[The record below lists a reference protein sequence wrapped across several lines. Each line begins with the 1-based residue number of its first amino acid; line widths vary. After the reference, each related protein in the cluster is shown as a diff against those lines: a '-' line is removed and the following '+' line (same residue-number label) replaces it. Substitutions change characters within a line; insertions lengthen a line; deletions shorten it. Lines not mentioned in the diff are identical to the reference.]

1 VSLFPDGRLT
11 RDVASILQKLNQI
24 KVKSSSSLQVA
35 MELLLL
41 SVAYASYTL
50 GRGQV
55 NQNQV
60 LPAHDNALDIIELER
75 VLGLLR
81 EGLLQDWFLNN
92 LSFAV
97 HFFNWF
103 YILCYWPVV
112 LPTAVYLY
120 MKNREEYYVYRT
132 VALITLG
139 VALVSYELY
148 PLAPPR
154 LVSSLGIVDTMWNY
168 GLDEY
173 HATAETLLYN
183 PYAAMPSL
191 HFALAFVVSLYF
203 LRGGGG
209 PILKLVMVCYLVLM
223 LMSIVVTGNHYIV
236 DALGSLG
243 VVGVAFLVRSFS
255 KPLFRRAKRDFGA
268 WFQEGRLNTVRPQ

>member
-1 VSLFPDGRLT
+1 
-11 RDVASILQKLNQI
+11 
-24 KVKSSSSLQVA
+24 
-35 MELLLL
+35 M

-50 GRGQV
+50 GRGLV
-55 NQNQV
+55 YENQI
-60 LPAHDNALDIIELER
+60 LPAHDNALDIIELKR
-75 VLGLLR
+75 VMGLLR

-92 LSFAV
+92 LSSAV
-97 HFFNWF
+97 HVLNWF
-103 YILCYWPVV
+103 YILGYWPVV
-112 LPTAVYLY
+112 LPVAVYLY
-120 MKNREEYYVYRT
+120 VKNREAYYVYRT

-154 LVSSLGIVDTMWNY
+154 LVSSIGIVDTLWNY

-183 PYAAMPSL
+183 PYAAIASL

-203 LRGGGG
+203 FRGGGG
-209 PILKLVMVCYLVLM
+209 PIIKLAMVGYLI

-243 VVGVAFLVRSFS
+243 AVGVAFLVRSFS
-255 KPLFRRAKRDFGA
+255 KPLFRRAKKDFGA
-268 WFQEGRLNTVRPQ
+268 WFQEGRRNTVRPQ

>member
-1 VSLFPDGRLT
+1 MT
-11 RDVASILQKLNQI
+11 RDVASTLQKLNQI
-24 KVKSSSSLQVA
+24 KIKSSSSLKVA

-41 SVAYASYTL
+41 SVVYASYTL

-55 NQNQV
+55 YENQL

-75 VLGLLR
+75 AMGLLT

-92 LSFAV
+92 LSSAV

-103 YILCYWPVV
+103 YILGYWPVV
-112 LPTAVYLY
+112 LPIAVYLY
-120 MKNREEYYVYRT
+120 MKNREAYYVYRT

-173 HATAETLLYN
+173 HLTAETLLYN

-243 VVGVAFLVRSFS
+243 AVGVAFLVRSFS
-255 KPLFRRAKRDFGA
+255 KPLFCRAKRDFGA
-268 WFQEGRLNTVRPQ
+268 WLQEGSRNMVRPQ